1 MLATRI
7 RQKDGTFYF
16 ISYKAEDLLDRVRF
30 TSRYYFEGESI
41 EAETGGDDEVARFIH
56 GIEKS
61 EKAFQRLL
69 NRRKVRQI
77 VNFYETAVSQPLVP
91 GTILLFTDEELR
103 FRRADTSE
111 TIGHLSDPQHKFLI
125 IDGQHRLAA
134 LHFFREKHP
143 DQTSQIEI
151 PCILFDGKSAD
162 FATEM
167 FVIINSTHT
176 RINKSHLVDL
186 YERVSWETPE
196 KKFAAKIVNQL
207 YEEADSPLRYRIN
220 RLGGRSQQEKWIL
233 QSEVFNE
240 LHKVVQR
247 RRRFFE
253 DHFQMRSD
261 RAYGLLRDYFKAV
274 RDVMESVWGENDKY
288 MFTRDVTLKAL
299 IRIFGDLLSERRIVQ
314 SWEEEHSPAAFY
326 NTLKP
331 WSELTREFRAEGFYE
346 RFPAKGQV
354 ERVRRIHLR
363 LIEALQGWFP
373 PTGKH

>member
-16 ISYKAEDLLDRVRF
+16 VSYKAADLLERVTF
-30 TSRYYFEGESI
+30 TSRYYLEGETI
-41 EAETGGDDEVARFIH
+41 EAETAGDDEVARFIG

-61 EKAFQRLL
+61 EKSFQRLL

-77 VNFYETAVSQPLVP
+77 VNFYETAVNQPLIP

-103 FRRADTSE
+103 FRRTDTSE

-134 LHFFREKHP
+134 LHFFRQKHP
-143 DQTSQIEI
+143 DQIAQVEV
-151 PCILFDGKSAD
+151 PCVLFDGKSAD

-196 KKFAAKIVNQL
+196 KKFAAKLVNL
-207 YEEADSPLRYRIN
+207 FYEEADSPLRYRIN
-220 RLGGRSQQEKWIL
+220 RLGGRSRQEKWIL

-240 LHKVVQR
+240 VFKVVQR
-247 RRRFFE
+247 NRRFF
-253 DHFQMRSD
+253 DSRFGMRAD
-261 RAYGLLRDYFKAV
+261 RAYALVRDYLKAV
-274 RDVMESVWGENDKY
+274 REVMDAVWGDNEKF

-299 IRIFGDLLSERRIVQ
+299 FRVFGDLIRDRKLIEA
-314 SWEEEHSPAAFY
+314 WEDEKSPKIFAAVV
-326 NTLKP
+326 KP
-331 WSELTREFRAEGFYE
+331 WADLSREFRAEGFYE
-346 RFPAKGQV
+346 RFAAKGQV
-354 ERVRRIHLR
+354 ERVRRIHTKLGQN
-363 LIEALQGWFP
+363 LNL
-373 PTGKH
+373 